1 MPDPV
6 EKYLERYGPALSGEV
21 AAHLIKAGSEAPAAR
36 KRVSRAGPNVK
47 RLAGITFPHKARFLY
62 LQQQFGSPSYWSNLT
77 TALISTRS
85 AYGYA
90 IAALR
95 QRNGLVPTA
104 HFPIVCGSPLR
115 QSRHLSPETVY
126 LRLSQAGLLT
136 KVNVSGLGECIALIQ
151 GDGHYDVWAEHVRA
165 RLLTENILLL
175 AVKDWLRKTG
185 IVSYGKVAIRGD
197 DPAPQ
202 VGTFLWDLT
211 APSYLG
217 PMVRTGKDGTRKNGF
232 VACDVHLGEP
242 MTLAG
247 VAPFVRK
254 CQTLRTLRKVG
265 ACLQIFVADRYDSA
279 AFQLLKENGIIPATP
294 ASLFGEDV
302 ASGLRQLTSVLEN
315 AAHSIINADQFDEL
329 FEKLGKIEGA
339 SIQLRGTLFEY
350 LAAEIARKTISTDI
364 KMNRIF
370 KPSTGPPAKAEADV
384 VAITGH
390 QSITVIECKG
400 YSPRATIP
408 DDLFKRWLQ
417 HNVPTCFREIKEH
430 PDWRNLAV
438 KFEFWSTAALSEDA
452 LKLFA
457 NAKALINADRY
468 SIEVRLGR
476 ELYAI
481 CQGTHDPS
489 LIAAFEKHFLKVE
502 KPPGDWH

>member
-1 MPDPV
+1 MADPV
-6 EKYLERYGPALSGEV
+6 EKYLELFGPALSSEV
-21 AAHLIKAGSEAPAAR
+21 AAHLTQAGAEAPAAR
-36 KRVSRAGPNVK
+36 KRVSRAGPGVK

-62 LQQQFGSPSYWSNLT
+62 LQQQFGSPAYWANLT
-77 TALISTRS
+77 DALISTRS

-126 LRLSQAGLLT
+126 ARLSQAGLLT
-136 KVNVSGLGECIALIQ
+136 KVQVGGLGECIALVQ
-151 GDGHYDVWAEHVRA
+151 SEGHYEIWAEQIRA
-165 RLLTENILLL
+165 GLLTENILLL

-185 IVSYGKVAIRGD
+185 IVSYGKVAIRD
-197 DPAPQ
+197 EEPAPQ
-202 VGTFLWDLT
+202 VGTFLWDLS

-247 VAPFVRK
+247 VMPFVRK

-265 ACLQIFVADRYDSA
+265 ACLQIFVAGRYDGP

-302 ASGLRQLTSVLEN
+302 ASALRQLTSVLEN

-329 FEKLGKIEGA
+329 FSKLGKIEGA
-339 SIQLRGTLFEY
+339 SVQLRGTLFEY
-350 LAAEIARKTISTDI
+350 LAAEIARRTISADI

-370 KPSTGPPAKAEADV
+370 KPTTGAKAEADV

-408 DDLFKRWLQ
+408 DELFKRWLQ
-417 HNVPTCFREIKEH
+417 YNVPTCFREIKEH
-430 PDWRNLAV
+430 PDWRNLSV
-438 KFEFWSTAALSEDA
+438 RFEFWSTAKLSEETMA
-452 LKLFA
+452 LFA
-457 NAKALINADRY
+457 KAKAEINPDRY
-468 SIEVRLGR
+468 SLEVRLGP
-476 ELYAI
+476 ELYET
-481 CQGTHDPS
+481 CQNTHDPS
-489 LIAAFEKHFLKVE
+489 LIGAFERHFLKIE
-502 KPPGDWH
+502 KPSGDWL